1 MKIEGKVHSTS
12 TGYEGDMIRVSPEG
26 NDVNDVP
33 IGAKVTVEWDEN
45 EHRCEELEALGIKV
59 QSGAA
64 AKWAWW
70 AGNDCGICLDS
81 TAIRITHC
89 PGCGVKLP

>member
-45 EHRCEELEALGIKV
+45 EHQCQELKNTH
-59 QSGAA
+59 QSLKRDDSGR
-64 AKWAWW
+64 WW
-70 AGNDCGICLDS
+70 AVNTGKVPPQQV
-81 TAIRITHC
+81 RILYC
-89 PGCGVKLP
+89 ACCGVKLP